1 MAFKKKPPKP
11 PKATLDDLLKS
22 GAVKTG
28 KQVVEDEKAKEKQA
42 AEFEEAAQDELRDRR
57 YRKQ

>member
-11 PKATLDDLLKS
+11 PKATLDDLLQS

-28 KQVVEDEKAKEKQA
+28 KQVVEDEKVKEKQA
-42 AEFEEAAQDELRDRR
+42 AEFAKSVEKELRHQ
-57 YRKQ
+57 RKK

>member
-1 MAFKKKPPKP
+1 MTFKKKPPKP
-11 PKATLDDLLKS
+11 TKATLDDLLQS

-42 AEFEEAAQDELRDRR
+42 AEFSKSVEDELRGRK
-57 YRKQ
+57 YRKP

>member
-11 PKATLDDLLKS
+11 PKTTLDDLLQS

-28 KQVVEDEKAKEKQA
+28 RQVFSDEKAKEKQA
-42 AEFEEAAQDELRDRR
+42 AEFSQSVEDELRDRK
-57 YRKQ
+57 YRKS